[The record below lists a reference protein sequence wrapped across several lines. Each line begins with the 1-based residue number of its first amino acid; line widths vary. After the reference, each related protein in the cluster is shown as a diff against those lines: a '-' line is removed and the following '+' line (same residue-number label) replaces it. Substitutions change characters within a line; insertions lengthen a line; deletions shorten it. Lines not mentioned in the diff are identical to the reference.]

1 LDGRTVT
8 LLGLVAKMEKIKR
21 TPSPDNLVWIDL
33 EMTGL
38 DLDQHV
44 IVQAAVI
51 ITDGQLNIL
60 EEFACDVWQP
70 EELLQRMSPFVREMH
85 DTNGLIERLRKS
97 RFDTGDAEKRL
108 LERVAGWCPY
118 PATVCGNTIWQD
130 RKFIDKYMPGLG
142 RYLNYRLLDVS
153 SLKTIA
159 QRWYPDAPAFSKSK
173 QGEHDALVDIRNSI
187 AELAHYRKTIL
198 R

>member
-1 LDGRTVT
+1 
-8 LLGLVAKMEKIKR
+8 MEKIKR
-21 TPSPDNLVWIDL
+21 TVSPDNLVWIDL

-51 ITDGQLNIL
+51 ITDGQLNTL

-70 EELLQRMSPFVREMH
+70 EEALLRMSPFVRDMH
-85 DTNGLIERLRKS
+85 ETNGLLERLRKS
-97 RFDTGDAEKRL
+97 RYDTGDAEKRL

-142 RYLNYRLLDVS
+142 RYLHYRLVDVS
-153 SLKTIA
+153 SLKTLS
-159 QRWYPDAPAFSKSK
+159 QRWYPDAPVFNKPK
-173 QGEHDALVDIRNSI
+173 EGEHDALVDIRNSI
-187 AELAHYRKTIL
+187 AELAHYRRTIL